1 MNTVQS
7 DTPAIGLP
15 AGDTL
20 KRDRRKDRLMRI
32 SSVIARTGL
41 SRTTIY
47 RRELRGEFP
56 KREKLSARSIAWY
69 ESDIDDFVANPMGYR
84 AV

>member
-1 MNTVQS
+1 M
-7 DTPAIGLP
+7 
-15 AGDTL
+15 
-20 KRDRRKDRLMRI
+20 
-32 SSVIARTGL
+32 IARTGL

>member
-1 MNTVQS
+1 M
-7 DTPAIGLP
+7 
-15 AGDTL
+15 
-20 KRDRRKDRLMRI
+20 
-32 SSVIARTGL
+32 IARTGL

-56 KREKLSARSIAWY
+56 KREQLSARSIAWY